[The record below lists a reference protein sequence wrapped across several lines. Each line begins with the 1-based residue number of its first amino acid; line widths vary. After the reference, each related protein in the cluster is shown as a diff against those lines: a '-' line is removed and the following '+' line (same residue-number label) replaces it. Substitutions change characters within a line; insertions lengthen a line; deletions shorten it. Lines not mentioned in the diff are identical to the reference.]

1 MAMFSWLGA
10 MFPDE
15 AEVRSEIWRLGNRY
29 RGEPLA
35 GAREE
40 LKAPGIE
47 PKRAQLLRACVR
59 QLQVR

>member
-1 MAMFSWLGA
+1 MWPWLAA

-40 LKAPGIE
+40 LRAPDIA

>member
-1 MAMFSWLGA
+1 MAMWSWLEA
-10 MFPDE
+10 IFPDQ

-40 LKAPGIE
+40 LKAPDLE

-59 QLQVR
+59 QLQTR

>member
-1 MAMFSWLGA
+1 MAMWSWLAA

-15 AEVRSEIWRLGNRY
+15 AEVRAEIWKLGNRY
-29 RGEPLA
+29 RGQPLE

-40 LKAPGIE
+40 LKGPDLA

-59 QLQVR
+59 QLQTR